1 VVRTQPSQGWYTG
14 STPVRAANAFA
25 FEKRVISRCEILRG
39 GVSKITEWGIFCCRN
54 CESQFRHNLPTNK
67 NTLRSWNS
75 AQKCREGMK
84 RAKIKTAV
92 PLSAGERY
100 FEFTDSSKQLDRARK
115 ALGLKENEA
124 LLVFTDGEK
133 EFAVATDVH

>member
-1 VVRTQPSQGWYTG
+1 
-14 STPVRAANAFA
+14 
-25 FEKRVISRCEILRG
+25 
-39 GVSKITEWGIFCCRN
+39 
-54 CESQFRHNLPTNK
+54 
-67 NTLRSWNS
+67 
-75 AQKCREGMK
+75 MK

-100 FEFTDSSKQLDRARK
+100 VEFVDSSKQLDRARK

-133 EFAVATDVH
+133 EFAVATHVH

>member
-1 VVRTQPSQGWYTG
+1 MGHFFLP
-14 STPVRAANAFA
+14 
-25 FEKRVISRCEILRG
+25 
-39 GVSKITEWGIFCCRN
+39 KICD
-54 CESQFRHNLPTNK
+54 SQFNHNLSTTKIPCARGIRRK
-67 NTLRSWNS
+67 S
-75 AQKCREGMK
+75 AAGMK

-100 FEFTDSSKQLDRARK
+100 VEFTDSSKQLDRARK

>member
-14 STPVRAANAFA
+14 STPVRAANA
-25 FEKRVISRCEILRG
+25 
-39 GVSKITEWGIFCCRN
+39 
-54 CESQFRHNLPTNK
+54 RHKLPTK
-67 NTLRSWNS
+67 
-75 AQKCREGMK
+75 QKHLALIEFGAKMGGGMK
-84 RAKIKTAV
+84 RAKTKTAV
-92 PLSAGERY
+92 TLSAGERY

-115 ALGLKENEA
+115 ALGIKDNEA

>member
-1 VVRTQPSQGWYTG
+1 MPVTNCRQTK
-14 STPVRAANAFA
+14 TPCAHGIRRKSAA
-25 FEKRVISRCEILRG
+25 
-39 GVSKITEWGIFCCRN
+39 
-54 CESQFRHNLPTNK
+54 
-67 NTLRSWNS
+67 
-75 AQKCREGMK
+75 GMK
-84 RAKIKTAV
+84 RAKTKTAV

>member
-1 VVRTQPSQGWYTG
+1 MPDTNCRQTK
-14 STPVRAANAFA
+14 TPCA
-25 FEKRVISRCEILRG
+25 RG
-39 GVSKITEWGIFCCRN
+39 IRG
-54 CESQFRHNLPTNK
+54 K
-67 NTLRSWNS
+67 NGR
-75 AQKCREGMK
+75 GMK
-84 RAKIKTAV
+84 RAKTKTAV

-100 FEFTDSSKQLDRARK
+100 FEFTDSSRQLNRARK

>member
-1 VVRTQPSQGWYTG
+1 LP
-14 STPVRAANAFA
+14 
-25 FEKRVISRCEILRG
+25 
-39 GVSKITEWGIFCCRN
+39 N
-54 CESQFRHNLPTNK
+54 CDSQFSHNLPTAKIACARAIRRK
-67 NTLRSWNS
+67 N
-75 AQKCREGMK
+75 AAGMK

-100 FEFTDSSKQLDRARK
+100 VEFTDSSKQLDRARK

-124 LLVFTDGEK
+124 LLVFSDGER

>member
-1 VVRTQPSQGWYTG
+1 ML
-14 STPVRAANAFA
+14 F
-25 FEKRVISRCEILRG
+25 SRKSWPGVNKICEY
-39 GVSKITEWGIFCCRN
+39 RN
-54 CESQFRHNLPTNK
+54 CESQFSHDLSINK
-67 NTLRSWNS
+67 NTLRSWNL
-75 AQKCREGMK
+75 AQKWREGMK
-84 RAKIKTAV
+84 RPKTKTAV

>member
-1 VVRTQPSQGWYTG
+1 MVKSA

-25 FEKRVISRCEILRG
+25 FENSVSPLGANSREAWAKLPNGAFFLPKIATRNLITTCRRQKHLALVEFGAKMLRD
-39 GVSKITEWGIFCCRN
+39 
-54 CESQFRHNLPTNK
+54 
-67 NTLRSWNS
+67 
-75 AQKCREGMK
+75 MK

-100 FEFTDSSKQLDRARK
+100 VEFTDSSKQLGRARK
-115 ALGLKENEA
+115 ALGLKANEA
-124 LLVFTDGEK
+124 LLVFTDGER

>member
-1 VVRTQPSQGWYTG
+1 MLLPTRTACAHLS
-14 STPVRAANAFA
+14 ANYS
-25 FEKRVISRCEILRG
+25 E
-39 GVSKITEWGIFCCRN
+39 GVSKICRRDLFLPKLRPAI
-54 CESQFRHNLPTNK
+54 ESQLAYSKKYLALVEFGAKMPR
-67 NTLRSWNS
+67 
-75 AQKCREGMK
+75 GMK

-100 FEFTDSSKQLDRARK
+100 VEFTDSSKQLDRARK

-124 LLVFTDGEK
+124 LLVFTDGER